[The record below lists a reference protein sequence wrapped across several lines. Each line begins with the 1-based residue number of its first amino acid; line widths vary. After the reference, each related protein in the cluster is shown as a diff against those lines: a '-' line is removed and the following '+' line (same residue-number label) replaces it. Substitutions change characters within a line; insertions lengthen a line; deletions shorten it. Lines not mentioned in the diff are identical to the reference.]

1 MNKKDIEE
9 FKKEK
14 EYEDEQKLM
23 NRIHENCKA
32 ANDEYKMNKQLK
44 VIEVKKRKQRKSK
57 RLAYA
62 LCAIFAIALVA
73 LAFKYTDSQV
83 SSCVKAGNSTS
94 FCENN
99 LR

>member
-1 MNKKDIEE
+1 MNKKDLE
-9 FKKEK
+9 FFRKEK
-14 EYEDEQKLM
+14 ERQEETLIM
-23 NRIHENCKA
+23 NAIHKNAKENHDKFIMK
-32 ANDEYKMNKQLK
+32 NN
-44 VIEVKKRKQRKSK
+44 IKKIKNERKERNSK

-62 LCAIFAIALVA
+62 LCAIFAISLVA